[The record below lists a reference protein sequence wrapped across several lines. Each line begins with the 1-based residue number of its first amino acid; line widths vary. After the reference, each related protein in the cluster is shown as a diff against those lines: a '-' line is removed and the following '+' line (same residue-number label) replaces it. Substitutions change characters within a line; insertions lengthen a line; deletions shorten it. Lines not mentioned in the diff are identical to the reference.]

1 MQVNSD
7 CRPMLLICNSQRAF
21 GMLKSNIVKP
31 HNGIHMLRSA
41 AVAFTAEGRLLGF
54 DTGDW
59 SMLLGGFFLAGL
71 LALMV

>member
-1 MQVNSD
+1 MT
-7 CRPMLLICNSQRAF
+7 
-21 GMLKSNIVKP
+21 IVARCGWPATAKR
-31 HNGIHMLRSA
+31 HLACLYQNWSKGIEASMMLRSA
-41 AVAFTAEGRLLGF
+41 ALRFTAEGRLLGF